1 MIRAST
7 VHPKDRG
14 ISASLGYASAA
25 ADVFIRIT
33 PAQVDLPKQAPVDFT
48 VHRQKASREFDQAST
63 WLCGCDS
70 EMSQP
75 SFARPTRLYF
85 RRSGVRVEGE
95 PNLIRA
101 KIAHFRVAP
110 YRS

>member
-25 ADVFIRIT
+25 ADVFIPIT
-33 PAQVDLPKQAPVDFT
+33 PAQVDLPKRAPVDFT

-70 EMSQP
+70 EMS
-75 SFARPTRLYF
+75 
-85 RRSGVRVEGE
+85 
-95 PNLIRA
+95 
-101 KIAHFRVAP
+101 
-110 YRS
+110 